1 MLNKSIKVTK
11 KVIIINQKY
20 YIAIL
25 IRTDTISENTS
36 IINREP
42 LKNSVEVQRIDQKNS
57 N

>member
-20 YIAIL
+20 YIVIL

-36 IINREP
+36 LINKEP
-42 LKNSVEVQRIDQKNS
+42 LRNGVEV
-57 N
+57 